1 MSNTKKEILIVIVGC
16 LTMFLMFHSCI
27 VRTEAENKVYEE
39 KREACRKACLP
50 MPYDSRHFPVQCICI
65 EGIAK

>member
-1 MSNTKKEILIVIVGC
+1 MSTKIEIFMVVAGC
-16 LTMFLMFHSCI
+16 LIMVLMFHSCI

-39 KREACRKACLP
+39 KRQACRKASLP